1 MKSLVYF
8 ILLPVFI
15 LSCSKSSTSYV
26 NNPGSPDYLHTRPV
40 GASANELLA
49 GDKYQSLKVE
59 ILYMPG
65 FAPDPAAV
73 DHLKVFLGNL
83 LNKASGISVVTKEIP
98 ASSKPSMTIND
109 LVDIERAQRTAF
121 TTGSQIAI
129 SILYTNG
136 NFVNPNTLGVAYRNT
151 AIALFG
157 KMITDN
163 TGGIGQTSRTKLEA
177 TVLEHEMGHLLGLV
191 DLGSEM
197 QTPHKDP
204 VQGNHCNDNDC
215 LMYYTAETTDILGFL
230 LTGNIPTL
238 DANCQTDLRANGG
251 R

>member
-1 MKSLVYF
+1 MRILSLVL
-8 ILLPVFI
+8 ILPVFI

-49 GDKYQSLKVE
+49 ADKYQSLKIE

-65 FAPDPAAV
+65 FAPDPQAV
-73 DHLKVFLGNL
+73 EHLRSFLL
-83 LNKASGISVVTKEIP
+83 ALINKPTGVAIVTREIP

-109 LVDIERAQRTAF
+109 LIDVEKAQRTAF
-121 TTGSQIAI
+121 TAGSQIAV
-129 SILYTNG
+129 SIIYTNG
-136 NFVNPNTLGVAYRNT
+136 TFANASTLGVAYRNT
-151 AIALFG
+151 SVALFA
-157 KMITDN
+157 KTINDN
-163 TGGIGQTSRTKLEA
+163 SGGIGQPSRTKLESTILA
-177 TVLEHEMGHLLGLV
+177 HEAGHLLGLV

-197 QTPHKDP
+197 QTPHKDTDH
-204 VQGNHCNDNDC
+204 GNHCNNNGC

-238 DANCQTDLRANGG
+238 DANCQTDLRENGG